1 MAKENLYDLDPL
13 MIEGNLEDW
22 VMDKCE
28 DWRDH
33 FESNYE
39 QKFDEYYRLWRGIW
53 DPADKMRDS
62 ERSRII
68 SPALQQAVESNVA
81 ELEEATFGRGKWFDI
96 SDDMNDPNRQDVQY
110 LRNKL
115 TEDFEKTKV
124 RKAVAECLIN
134 AAVFGTGMGEIIIEE
149 EKEMKPATQPIM
161 DGQLQAVGVSIE
173 DRVVVRLK
181 PIMPQNFLIDP
192 IATSVDDAM
201 GVAIDEFVS
210 LHHVQMLQEQ
220 GVYRETLVGTAAPDT
235 NLEPDQDLSI
245 YTDDKV
251 RLTKY
256 YGLVPRDLLE
266 QEVDDVEGD
275 SMYVEA
281 VVVIANGG
289 TLLKAEANPYMMQD
303 RPVVAF
309 PWDVVPSR
317 FWGRGVCEKG
327 YNSQKALDTEIR
339 ARIDALALTIHPML
353 AIDATRLPRGAK
365 PEIRPGKMI
374 LTNGDPRE
382 VLQPFNFGQVG
393 QVTFAQAAALQQM
406 VQQATG
412 AVDSAGIAGQVNGEA
427 TAAGIS
433 MSLGAIIKRHKR
445 TLINFQQSFLLPFV
459 KKAAYRYMQ
468 FDPDNYPVADYKFN
482 ASSTLGIIAREY
494 EVTQL
499 VQLLQTM
506 KQDSPLY
513 PVLIQ
518 SIIDNMNLSNR
529 EELIASLQQASQP
542 NPQAQ
547 QMAQAA
553 QQAQLQ
559 FQQSQTAA
567 LTAQAQESQARAQ
580 KYAVEAQLAPQE
592 LEIEKIEAI
601 TRNLREG
608 DQDDKEFER
617 RLKVAQ
623 TLLKEKE
630 VASRAND
637 SKRVPTTSQPDQRS
651 VQRPVQ
657 PAGNFGGE
665 GQGFGGPNSMSN
677 VKKDS
682 RLERAGVS
690 GYNKPKRTP
699 NHPKEV
705 SRSGCQGRR
714 QS

>member
-1 MAKENLYDLDPL
+1 MAESIYSPDPL
-13 MIEGNLEDW
+13 MIQESLEEW
-22 VMDKCE
+22 VITKCE

-33 FESNYE
+33 YESNYE
-39 QKFDEYYRLWRGIW
+39 EKFEEYYRLWRGQW
-53 DPADKMRDS
+53 DPADSERAS

-96 SDDMNDPNRQDVQY
+96 ADDMNDPQRQDVQY
-110 LRNKL
+110 LRKKL
-115 TEDFEKTKV
+115 TEDFESCKV

-134 AAVFGTGMGEIIIEE
+134 AAVFGTGVGEVVLEE
-149 EKEMKPATQPIM
+149 IKEMAPATQPIM
-161 DGQLQAVGVSIE
+161 GGDLTAVGVNIT
-173 DRVVVRLK
+173 DRIVVKLK
-181 PIMPQNFLIDP
+181 PVLPQNFLIDP
-192 IATSVDDAM
+192 VATSVEDAM

-210 LHHVQMLQEQ
+210 KHSVELLQEQ
-220 GVYRETLVGTAAPDT
+220 GVYREGLIESAAPDT
-235 NLEPDQDLSI
+235 DLEPDQDLTI
-245 YTDDKV
+245 YNDDKV

-256 YGLVPRDLLE
+256 YGLVPRELLE
-266 QEVDDVEGD
+266 EEGVDVDSD

-281 VVVIANGG
+281 IVVIANGG
-289 TLLKAEANPYMMQD
+289 TLLKAEANPYMMGD

-309 PWDVVPSR
+309 PWDVVPGR

-327 YNSQKALDTEIR
+327 YNSQKALDTELR
-339 ARIDALALTIHPML
+339 ARIDALGLTIHPMM

-365 PEIRPGKMI
+365 PEVRPGKMI

-382 VLQPFNFGQVG
+382 VLQPFNFGQVN
-393 QVTFAQAAALQQM
+393 QITFAQAAALQQM

-412 AVDSAGIAGQVNGEA
+412 AVDSAGIAGSVNGEA

-459 KKAAYRYMQ
+459 TKAAHRYMQ
-468 FDPDNYPVADYKFN
+468 FDPENYPVADYKFN
-482 ASSTLGIIAREY
+482 ATSTLGIIAREY

-529 EELIASLQQASQP
+529 EELIAAMQKAAQP
-542 NPQAQ
+542 DPQAQ
-547 QMAQAA
+547 QMAMAA

-559 FQQSQTAA
+559 FQQAQTAA
-567 LTAQAQESQARAQ
+567 LQGQAAESQARAV
-580 KYAVEAQLAPQE
+580 KYAVDAELAPEE
-592 LEIEKIEAI
+592 LEIDKIEAI

-608 DQDDKEFER
+608 DEDDKEFER
-617 RLKVAQ
+617 RMRIADIA
-623 TLLKEKE
+623 LKEKNINNQ
-630 VASRAND
+630 ARRGATSRAND
-637 SKRVPTTSQPDQRS
+637 TNRNEQLSGANQQG
-651 VQRPVQ
+651 VQRPVRQ
-657 PAGNFGGE
+657 IGLVGE
-665 GQGFGGPNSMSN
+665 QGQGTGG
-677 VKKDS
+677 
-682 RLERAGVS
+682 
-690 GYNKPKRTP
+690 
-699 NHPKEV
+699 
-705 SRSGCQGRR
+705 

>member
-1 MAKENLYDLDPL
+1 MADENLYDLDPL

-22 VMDKCE
+22 VMSKCE

-33 FESNYE
+33 YESNYE

-96 SDDMNDPNRQDVQY
+96 SDDMNDPERQDIMY

-115 TEDFEKTKV
+115 SEDFEKTMV

-134 AAVFGTGMGEIIIEE
+134 AAVFGTGIGEIIIEE
-149 EKEMKPATQPIM
+149 EKEMKPATQPVM
-161 DGQLQAVGVSIE
+161 DGQLQAVGVTIE

-181 PIMPQNFLIDP
+181 PVMPQNFLIDP

-220 GVYRETLVGTAAPDT
+220 GVYKETLVGTAAPDT
-235 NLEPDQDLSI
+235 NLEPDQDLSM

-266 QEVDDVEGD
+266 QEVDDEIEGD
-275 SMYVEA
+275 AMYVEA

-353 AIDATRLPRGAK
+353 AIDATRLPRGSK

-468 FDPDNYPVADYKFN
+468 FDPDNYPVSDYKFN

-494 EVTQL
+494 EVTQM

-529 EELIASLQQASQP
+529 EELIAALQQASQP
-542 NPQAQ
+542 NPEAQ
-547 QMAQAA
+547 QMAQMA

-567 LTAQAQESQARAQ
+567 LAAQAQESQARAQ

-637 SKRVPTTSQPDQRS
+637 SKRVPTTNQPDQRS

-657 PAGNFGGE
+657 PTG
-665 GQGFGGPNSMSN
+665 GFGG
-677 VKKDS
+677 
-682 RLERAGVS
+682 
-690 GYNKPKRTP
+690 
-699 NHPKEV
+699 
-705 SRSGCQGRR
+705 QGGGFGG
-714 QS
+714 QTQ